1 MKYLVRAAVAAILT
15 GLSIGG
21 CSESPKSPCRL
32 LQYNIADGMWYDQ
45 FDNYDR
51 FVGWMQRQQVDVA
64 AFCETATHWNA
75 EQQSLPADD
84 STRYLPA
91 HLQEL
96 SSRWGHPYVALGA
109 FQDNYPVAV
118 TSRFEPELI
127 RPLGGDSLSHGAL
140 HVKIRGINY
149 VVVHLWPQR
158 YSLQDKDKSRSDN
171 LGDTTRVREIR
182 HILHETLLNPRF
194 ADETYWVMLGD
205 FNSLSPVDSTR
216 YSPQPDYGVH
226 RLVRRY
232 YPCDAVAHFHP
243 GAFVPSETRNRKR
256 IDV

>member
-1 MKYLVRAAVAAILT
+1 M
-15 GLSIGG
+15 
-21 CSESPKSPCRL
+21 
-32 LQYNIADGMWYDQ
+32 
-45 FDNYDR
+45 
-51 FVGWMQRQQVDVA
+51 
-64 AFCETATHWNA
+64 
-75 EQQSLPADD
+75 
-84 STRYLPA
+84 
-91 HLQEL
+91 
-96 SSRWGHPYVALGA
+96 
-109 FQDNYPVAV
+109 
-118 TSRFEPELI
+118 
-127 RPLGGDSLSHGAL
+127 
-140 HVKIRGINY
+140 KIRGINY

-171 LGDTTRVREIR
+171 LGDTTRVHEIR

-256 IDV
+256 IDYVYCSEAMSRRLIGAETLDADFTREASDHKPTLVLFNN